1 MNAISIIDKKRL
13 KQELSYEEI
22 KFIFEG
28 FLNGSVEDYQMS
40 SLLMAIVLNGMNDNE
55 IFALTDIFINSGE
68 ILDLDEIDG
77 VKVDKHSTGGIG
89 DKTTLVVAPL
99 VASLGVK
106 VCKMSGRGLGYTGG
120 TIDKL
125 ESIPGFKVS
134 LTEKEVME
142 QVNDIGVALT
152 SQTKNLVPLDK
163 KVYALRDVTATV
175 ESIPLIASSIMSK
188 KIASGAEKILIDI
201 KVGNGALIKNYED
214 AEHLSQLMI
223 KIGNKYKREV
233 RTLITDMNTPLGK
246 AIGNSLEVV
255 EAVSILRGHG
265 KGSYLYNVCVDLAS
279 NLVSMALN
287 DTLEDA
293 RKMVIE
299 NINNGQAY
307 DKFLELVKYQC
318 GDITKLRVSD
328 KAKVVRSVASGV
340 IKNIDALKIGKLS
353 AALGSSVEKQGDKI
367 NYEVG
372 VILHKK
378 KGDTVNYGDALCTLY
393 IGDEE
398 YYPDPLEAF
407 EIEPI

>member
-1 MNAISIIDKKRL
+1 MNAISVIDKKRL

-28 FLNGSVEDYQMS
+28 FLNGEVEDYQMS
-40 SLLMAIVLNGMNDNE
+40 SLLMAIVLNGMTDNE
-55 IFALTDIFINSGE
+55 IFALTDIFINSGD
-68 ILDLDEIDG
+68 ILDLSEIDG
-77 VKVDKHSTGGIG
+77 IKVDKHSTGGIG
-89 DKTTLVVAPL
+89 DKTTLIVAPL

-125 ESIPGFKVS
+125 ESIPGFRVALS
-134 LTEKEVME
+134 EDDVMY

-163 KVYALRDVTATV
+163 VVYSLRDVTATV

-188 KIASGAEKILIDI
+188 KIASGADKILIDI
-201 KVGNGALIKNYED
+201 KVGSGALIKTEED
-214 AEHLSQLMI
+214 AKHLSDLMI
-223 KIGNKYKREV
+223 KIGNKYNREV

-265 KGSYLYNVCVDLAS
+265 NGSYLYNVCVELAS
-279 NLVSMALN
+279 NMVSMALG
-287 DTLEDA
+287 DSIEDS

-307 DKFLELVKYQC
+307 DKFIELVKAQG
-318 GDITKLRVSD
+318 GDITKLKVSE
-328 KAKVVRSVASGV
+328 KAKVIRSNASGI
-340 IKNIDALKIGKLS
+340 IKNIDALKIGMLS
-353 AALGSSVEKQGDKI
+353 AALGSSAMKQGDI
-367 NYEVG
+367 IDHGVG
-372 VILHKK
+372 VVLHKK
-378 KGDTVNYGDALCTLY
+378 KGDTVNYGDALCTIY
-393 IGDEE
+393 IGEEE

-407 EIEPI
+407 EIEAI

>member
-28 FLNGSVEDYQMS
+28 FLNGEVEDYQMS
-40 SLLMAIVLNGMNDNE
+40 SLLMAIVLNGMTDDE
-55 IFALTDIFINSGE
+55 IMALTDIFINSGDV
-68 ILDLDEIDG
+68 LDLSNIFG

-89 DKTTLVVAPL
+89 DKTTIVVAPL

-125 ESIPGFKVS
+125 ESIPGFRVALDDDEIVK
-134 LTEKEVME
+134 

-152 SQTKNLVPLDK
+152 SQTKNLTPLDK

-188 KIASGAEKILIDI
+188 KIASGADKILIDI
-201 KVGNGALIKNYED
+201 KVGSGALIKTYEQANY
-214 AEHLSQLMI
+214 LSQLMI
-223 KIGNKYKREV
+223 KIGEHYNREV
-233 RTLITDMNTPLGK
+233 RTITTDMDTPLGK
-246 AIGNSLEVV
+246 AVGNSLEVV

-265 KGSYLYNVCVDLAS
+265 KGSYLYNVCVELAS
-279 NLVSMALN
+279 IMVSMALG
-287 DTLEDA
+287 DSLEDSE
-293 RKMVIE
+293 KMVVE
-299 NINNGQAY
+299 NLNNGQAY
-307 DKFLELVKYQC
+307 DKFLELVSRQG
-318 GDITKLRVSD
+318 GDISLLTVSENARVIRSTK
-328 KAKVVRSVASGV
+328 SGV

-353 AALGSSVEKQGDKI
+353 CELGAGAQKQGDVV
-367 NYEVG
+367 NPAVG

-378 KGDTVNYGDALCTLY
+378 KGDTVNFGDVLCTLY
-393 IGDEE
+393 LGNNDK
-398 YYPDPLEAF
+398 YPDPYEAF
-407 EIEPI
+407 EIETI

>member
-255 EAVSILRGHG
+255 DAVSILRGHG

>member
-28 FLNGSVEDYQMS
+28 FLNGEVEDYQMS
-40 SLLMAIVLNGMNDNE
+40 SLLMAIVLNGMTDDE
-55 IFALTDIFINSGE
+55 IMALTDIFINSGDV
-68 ILDLDEIDG
+68 LDLSNIFG

-89 DKTTLVVAPL
+89 DKTTIVVAPL

-125 ESIPGFKVS
+125 ESIPGFRVS
-134 LTEKEVME
+134 LDDDEIVK

-152 SQTKNLVPLDK
+152 SQTKNLTPLDK

-188 KIASGAEKILIDI
+188 KIASGADKILIDI
-201 KVGNGALIKNYED
+201 KVGSGALIKTYEQANY
-214 AEHLSQLMI
+214 LSQLMI
-223 KIGNKYKREV
+223 KIGEHYNREV
-233 RTLITDMNTPLGK
+233 RTITTDMDTPLGK
-246 AIGNSLEVV
+246 AVGNSLEVV

-265 KGSYLYNVCVDLAS
+265 KGSYLYNVCVELAS
-279 NLVSMALN
+279 IMVSMALG
-287 DTLEDA
+287 DSLEDSE
-293 RKMVIE
+293 KMVVE
-299 NINNGQAY
+299 NLNNGQAY
-307 DKFLELVKYQC
+307 DKFLELVSRQG
-318 GDITKLRVSD
+318 GDISLLTVSENARVIRSTK
-328 KAKVVRSVASGV
+328 SGV

-353 AALGSSVEKQGDKI
+353 CELGAGAQKQGDI
-367 NYEVG
+367 VNPAVG

-378 KGDTVNYGDALCTLY
+378 KGDTVNFGDVLCTLY
-393 IGDEE
+393 LGNNDK
-398 YYPDPLEAF
+398 YPDPYEAF
-407 EIEPI
+407 EIETI